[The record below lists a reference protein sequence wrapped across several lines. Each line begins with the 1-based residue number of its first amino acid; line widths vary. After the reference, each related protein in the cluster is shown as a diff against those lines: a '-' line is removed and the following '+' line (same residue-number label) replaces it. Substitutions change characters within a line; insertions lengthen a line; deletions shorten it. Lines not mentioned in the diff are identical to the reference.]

1 MPASDQQPE
10 ALTLEELQNQLRQM
24 RALLSG
30 LQLQTRKAVSEG
42 GEDMAQFLIDANE
55 QLVLSALNAQA
66 EARTAI
72 SKLDQLA
79 RSSQRDAL
87 TDTPNR
93 ALLLDRIES
102 ALTMAQRRSTRA
114 AVLFIDIDHFKEIND
129 SLGHAAGDAV
139 LKRVALRLQAA
150 VRDSDAVGRHGGDE
164 FVVLLA
170 EVARLTDPAHIA
182 KKIIADIAAP
192 SLVNGNML
200 HVGVSVGIAI
210 FPDDAQD
217 PSSLIC
223 QADSAMYR
231 SKRRGG
237 ACYSF
242 FGDIPMHYGADGSE
256 GVSG

>member
-1 MPASDQQPE
+1 MPSANTEPL
-10 ALTLEELQNQLRQM
+10 APTMEELQNQLRAM
-24 RALLSG
+24 RALLCG
-30 LQLQTRKAVSEG
+30 LQRQTRQAVSEG
-42 GEDMAQFLIDANE
+42 APDIAQMLMDANE

-66 EARTAI
+66 EARTAM
-72 SKLDQLA
+72 SRLDQLA
-79 RSSQRDAL
+79 RASQRDAL

-102 ALTMAQRRSTRA
+102 ALTMAQRRSTRM
-114 AVLFIDIDHFKEIND
+114 AVLFIDIDHFKQIND

-139 LKRVALRLQAA
+139 LKRVACRLQAA

-170 EVARLTDPAHIA
+170 EVSSPTAPAQIA

-192 SLVNGNML
+192 SLVHGNML

-217 PSSLIC
+217 ASSLINL
-223 QADSAMYR
+223 ADSAMYR
-231 SKRRGG
+231 AKRRGG

-242 FGDIPMHYGADGSE
+242 FGDVPMHHGPDGVN
-256 GVSG
+256 G